1 MSKTE
6 KKIDVRH
13 EQTEFDFSWER
24 QIDQFIEVRK
34 EIQIEA
40 EEIAKGPEP
49 PKRIE
54 CEFELSVTIAA
65 AIKRALDDSGM
76 SREQLVDEINAYFG
90 RTLAGAVEQPPETE
104 DDDPIPPVCRRPLK
118 IHMLNNYLSKP
129 ADYPIP
135 AYYLFAIHRVTKS
148 LVPAEQFVAAE
159 GGRVA
164 TGVEI
169 RQMQIGKL
177 QANLEEGRMIMKELK
192 KHITV
197 KR

>member
-1 MSKTE
+1 MSKAD
-6 KKIDVRH
+6 KKIDVIH
-13 EQTEFDFSWER
+13 QQAEFDFSWET
-24 QIDQFIEVRK
+24 QIEKFADVRR

-40 EEIAKGPEP
+40 EEIAKGPELT
-49 PKRIE
+49 KRVE

-65 AIKRALDDSGM
+65 AIKRALDASGL
-76 SREQLVDEINAYFG
+76 SRDQLVDEINAYFG
-90 RTLAGAVEQPPETE
+90 RTKEGAVEQPPEDE
-104 DDDPIPPVCRRPLK
+104 DGDPIPPVCRRPLT
-118 IHMLNNYLSKP
+118 IYMLNNYLSKP

-135 AYYLFAIHRVTKS
+135 AYYLFAIHHITKS
-148 LVPAEQFVAAE
+148 LAPAEEFVKAE
-159 GGRVA
+159 GGKVA

>member
-1 MSKTE
+1 MSRAGKSLDSNQLEIPFTWE
-6 KKIDVRH
+6 KQI
-13 EQTEFDFSWER
+13 EQFV
-24 QIDQFIEVRK
+24 EVRK

-49 PKRIE
+49 QKRVE

-65 AIKRALDDSGM
+65 AIKRALDDSGL

-90 RTLAGAVEQPPETE
+90 RTKAGAVEQPPEDE
-104 DDDPIPPVCRRPLK
+104 DGEPIPPVCRRPLT

-129 ADYPIP
+129 ADCPIP
-135 AYYLFAIHRVTKS
+135 AYYLFAIHHITRS
-148 LVPAEQFVAAE
+148 LAPAEEFVKAE
-159 GGRVA
+159 GGKVA

>member
-1 MSKTE
+1 MSRLDKRLDPNQLVFPFTWE
-6 KKIDVRH
+6 K
-13 EQTEFDFSWER
+13 
-24 QIDQFIEVRK
+24 QIESFIETRK

-49 PKRIE
+49 TKRVE

-65 AIKRALDDSGM
+65 SIKRALDESGL

-90 RTLAGAVEQPPETE
+90 LTKEGAVEHPPEN
-104 DDDPIPPVCRRPLK
+104 DDDEPIPPVCRRPMK

-129 ADYPIP
+129 SDYPIP
-135 AYYLFAIHRVTKS
+135 AYYLFAIHHITRS
-148 LVPAEQFVAAE
+148 LAPAEEFVKAE
-159 GGRVA
+159 GGKVA